1 MFAYCGNNPVNR
13 EDSKG
18 RWFSVVA
25 GGVLGAVFG
34 GISAYKNGENV
45 LAGVLIGGA
54 VGALTGVVG
63 KFAGS
68 VMGKFLGSFT
78 AKVGGLLLTGTKV
91 IAGGLLY
98 AGGNALNQYVNYR
111 QQNNAKRRSGQKG
124 TVRSQGSSAYEF
136 AVGQSQAVADRAYA
150 AETFV
155 EYFDAKSVTYAAI
168 SGALF
173 TGAGLFGDKI
183 LATFGDAGKGIG
195 EIFQHYARKGMVSF
209 EVSFGQFVFDSRVAG
224 G

>member
-13 EDSKG
+13 EDSEG

-25 GGVLGAVFG
+25 GGVFGAIFG

-54 VGALTGVVG
+54 VGALTGLVG
-63 KFAGS
+63 KYAG
-68 VMGKFLGSFT
+68 LI
-78 AKVGGLLLTGTKV
+78 KVGHRLVTGIKV
-91 IAGGLLY
+91 AAGALLY
-98 AGGNALNQYVNYR
+98 AGGNALNQYVNYK

-183 LATFGDAGKGIG
+183 LATLGDAGKGIG
-195 EIFQHYARKGMVSF
+195 EIFQHYTRKGMVSF
-209 EVSFGQFVFDSRVAG
+209 EISFGQFVFDTRVAG